1 MHVRAAA
8 PVGWTRVGT
17 TSITTTPS
25 LPKLP
30 MLWILL
36 LSLLLLCWLFLASGK
51 WVWWKASAFSLLLLT
66 LSAWW
71 LIDKLSGDGLNAAT
85 LYHLGADMEGAG
97 VSDFKGYIA
106 GFIVLA
112 LVSLLPLFATRVK
125 RWRRPGHGGALFA
138 GFAAV
143 WVATI
148 MISPLARDGQR
159 LYQQLRPVDFAR
171 IAPEYQVP
179 TQPLQRPRNIVW
191 IYGESLERT
200 YLDENVFPGLMP
212 NLNRLASES
221 LDVRNLA
228 SAEGSGWTIAGLVS
242 SMCGVPLTTS
252 QGDENSMDRMGSFLP
267 KAVCLGDYLKQQ
279 GYTNHYLGGANGQ
292 FAGKGQFL
300 ASHGFDEVHDLA
312 WFKQQKKIGRIH
324 YSAWG
329 VHDDVL
335 LDTAYQR
342 FEQLSRAG
350 SPFMLTTLTMDT
362 HHPAGHLPVSCKG
375 ERYQSQYGNINM
387 LNALKCSDR
396 LISQLVERIQASPY
410 GKDTLIVIAS
420 DHLAMPNDLT
430 HILTRQKRENLLLF
444 LGDGIAPQQ
453 LSADAGTTLD
463 SGATLLS
470 LLDPNLKT
478 MGFGRSLIDTQRA
491 PSASVATQRD
501 GGRDYPQYLAFARSL
516 WLGEPTRELRIDG
529 DDQVVVGLQHVQ
541 PPVLLEYDKDWGLK
555 SVYLEN
561 TSRQFDDADPDNT
574 LAYVDRCTAFED
586 GSADGDWC
594 ALLVNRDNG
603 IKLYRDNDLRV
614 GIAVDAP
621 LDAFQGPRPSV
632 RQAHMITQK
641 GRRTRAGQYML
652 QLVASTRP
660 DRGFW
665 IEAVSSQRKV
675 VLAQRWVQPDANGK
689 INVSFGLDHEVDD
702 LEIRAW
708 LNHAEKL
715 AVDTFA
721 LVPSRSRPRG

>member
-1 MHVRAAA
+1 
-8 PVGWTRVGT
+8 
-17 TSITTTPS
+17 
-25 LPKLP
+25 

-36 LSLLLLCWLFLASGK
+36 LSLLLLCWLFLASDK
-51 WVWWKASAFSLLLLT
+51 WVWWKAGAFSLLLLM

-112 LVSLLPLFATRVK
+112 LVSLLPLFATRVR

-200 YLDENVFPGLMP
+200 YLDEAVFPGLMP

-396 LISQLVERIQASPY
+396 LISQLVQRIQASPY

-453 LSADAGTTLD
+453 LSTDAGTTLD

-516 WLGEPTRELRIDG
+516 WLGEPTRELKIDG

-541 PPVLLEYDKDWGLK
+541 PPVLLEYDKDWSLK

-561 TSRQFDDADPDNT
+561 TSRQFDDASPDNT

-603 IKLYRDNDLRV
+603 IKLYRDNDLRG

-675 VLAQRWVQPDANGK
+675 VLAQQWVQPDANGK

>member
-1 MHVRAAA
+1 
-8 PVGWTRVGT
+8 
-17 TSITTTPS
+17 
-25 LPKLP
+25 

-36 LSLLLLCWLFLASGK
+36 LSLLLLSWLFLASAK
-51 WVWWKASAFSLLLLT
+51 WVWWKAGLFSLLLLA

-97 VSDFKGYIA
+97 IADFKGYIA
-106 GFIVLA
+106 GFILLA
-112 LVSLLPLFATRVK
+112 AVSLLPLFATRVT
-125 RWRRPGHGGALFA
+125 RWRRPTAGGAWFA
-138 GFAAV
+138 GFATL

-179 TQPLQRPRNIVW
+179 TQALQRPRNIVW

-200 YLDENVFPGLMP
+200 YLDEAVFPGLMP
-212 NLNRLASES
+212 NLNRLAAKS
-221 LDVRNLA
+221 LDVRGLA
-228 SAEGSGWTIAGLVS
+228 SAEGGGWTIAGLVS

-342 FEQLSRAG
+342 FEQLSRQDA
-350 SPFMLTTLTMDT
+350 PFMLTTLTMDT
-362 HHPAGHLPVSCKG
+362 HHPAGHLPVACKG
-375 ERYQSQYGNINM
+375 ERYQSQYGNIGM
-387 LNALKCSDR
+387 LNALKCTDR

-420 DHLAMPNDLT
+420 DHLAMPNDLS
-430 HILTRQKRENLLLF
+430 HILTKQKRENLLLF
-444 LGDGIAPQQ
+444 LGDGVAPRQ
-453 LSADAGTTLD
+453 LAAEDGSTLD

-470 LLDPNLKT
+470 LLDPNLQT
-478 MGFGRSLIDTQRA
+478 MGFGRSLLDDKRA
-491 PSASVATQRD
+491 PSASAAARRD

-516 WLGEPTRELRIDG
+516 WLGEPTRQLKIDG

-541 PPVLLEYDKDWGLK
+541 PPVLLEYDKDWDLK

-603 IKLYRDNDLRV
+603 IKLYRDGQLRN
-614 GIAVDAP
+614 GIDVDAP

-675 VLAQRWVQPDANGK
+675 VLAQQWVQPDADGK

-721 LVPSRSRPRG
+721 LVPSRGRPRG